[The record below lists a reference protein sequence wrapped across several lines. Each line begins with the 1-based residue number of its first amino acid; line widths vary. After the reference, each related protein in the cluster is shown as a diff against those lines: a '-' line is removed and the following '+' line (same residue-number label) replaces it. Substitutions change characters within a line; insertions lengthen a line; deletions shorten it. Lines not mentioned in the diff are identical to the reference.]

1 VAAAGVDMAFDGND
15 SVIFTLLRQGSA
27 IGWTDTRG
35 EFHKF
40 QSERRVI
47 QIEQQFVLEKCDTIE
62 QSKAIMKLC
71 GELFVK
77 PRWLSTDRTGNGTGV
92 HDALCSMFGPEVFGI
107 MFGWSATDTRILED
121 DSHQCSEIYHDIVT
135 EMSFAVRRFMETDLI
150 KLNIGI
156 NWNQLERETVP
167 RRYQQKGRGILQIES
182 KKDFKKRNSGSS
194 PDRFDSL
201 IIAVHGVRMNEG
213 ISGRMVENP
222 KQIKQSSSKQQHG
235 VVDVLEFL
243 DMST

>member
-1 VAAAGVDMAFDGND
+1 
-15 SVIFTLLRQGSA
+15 
-27 IGWTDTRG
+27 
-35 EFHKF
+35 
-40 QSERRVI
+40 
-47 QIEQQFVLEKCDTIE
+47 
-62 QSKAIMKLC
+62 
-71 GELFVK
+71 
-77 PRWLSTDRTGNGTGV
+77 
-92 HDALCSMFGPEVFGI
+92 
-107 MFGWSATDTRILED
+107 
-121 DSHQCSEIYHDIVT
+121 
-135 EMSFAVRRFMETDLI
+135 METDLI

-222 KQIKQSSSKQQHG
+222 KQIKQSSSRQQHG